1 MGPRANMKKS
11 GYEDIE
17 AGKNKFVPLSSLA
30 VLLIPYFWPRGIVL
44 KLQVA
49 VSLSLVAA
57 SRSFRVLSPLY
68 LKDAT
73 NELASTGAVPY
84 RPLALYCGALFLS
97 TTAKQI
103 QTYSYLRVKQHAYI
117 DVSAAVFAHLHKM
130 SMHFHLTKK
139 TGKVMRVLDR
149 GLDSTDSVVNV
160 LFFRFL
166 PTLLE
171 VAAVS
176 LVFACAF
183 QDHWLSVVAVTSV
196 VLYTVVTFIGT
207 TIRLEFKAQSNQ
219 HDNDA
224 NDKAV
229 DSFTNFE
236 TVKAFNAEE
245 YETNRYMASIEQCQ
259 HTTYLTRGYLN
270 GLTVAQQF
278 IQSTCLFVCMAITGV
293 KVTQGLLTVGDFVA
307 VGSYILNI
315 FKPLDSLGAIYN
327 TIVQAVVDMSN
338 LVELVEATPDIL
350 DKDDAAALVVASTPM
365 AAMSPGTRRRH
376 QPTVQF
382 DHVGFTYPGQPA
394 SNGLKNIC
402 FTIPPGHTV
411 AIVGTTGAGKSTL
424 SRLLFRFYDVTA
436 GRILINGQDISCVQ
450 QKSLRQVLGI
460 VPQDAV
466 MFNDTI
472 YYNVRDGCMHA
483 ARASAT
489 TIGHMQSRRWLGT
502 ELVLLSEFAQVGV
515 LVVQIQYGRQS
526 ATRADVEAAAAAANL
541 TAFVATLPLGL
552 DTKVGERGLKLSGG
566 EKQRVAIARAI
577 LKNPRIMVLDEA
589 TSALDTRTERCIYE
603 ELQRICAD
611 RTTMVIAH
619 RLSTIQHADDIVV
632 LDHGSMVE
640 RGAHDELLARNGA
653 YAAMWAAQLTTRAD
667 NVPPLTA
674 GSPPRIS

>member
-1 MGPRANMKKS
+1 MNFRRNLVGTTTSDQFHRIRS
-11 GYEDIE
+11 I
-17 AGKNKFVPLSSLA
+17 
-30 VLLIPYFWPRGIVL
+30 
-44 KLQVA
+44 VA
-49 VSLSLVAA
+49 VRTSARRDGTTREHEEVGVRGHRGWEEQVRAIVVPCRAA
-57 SRSFRVLSPLY
+57 
-68 LKDAT
+68 
-73 NELASTGAVPY
+73 
-84 RPLALYCGALFLS
+84 
-97 TTAKQI
+97 
-103 QTYSYLRVKQHAYI
+103 
-117 DVSAAVFAHLHKM
+117 
-130 SMHFHLTKK
+130 
-139 TGKVMRVLDR
+139 
-149 GLDSTDSVVNV
+149 
-160 LFFRFL
+160 
-166 PTLLE
+166 LLE

-236 TVKAFNAEE
+236 TVKCFNAEE

-472 YYNVRDGCMHA
+472 YYNV
-483 ARASAT
+483 
-489 TIGHMQSRRWLGT
+489 
-502 ELVLLSEFAQVGV
+502 
-515 LVVQIQYGRQS
+515 
-526 ATRADVEAAAAAANL
+526 
-541 TAFVATLPLGL
+541 
-552 DTKVGERGLKLSGG
+552 GERGLKLSGG

-611 RTTMVIAH
+611 RTTVH
-619 RLSTIQHADDIVV
+619 S
-632 LDHGSMVE
+632 
-640 RGAHDELLARNGA
+640 
-653 YAAMWAAQLTTRAD
+653 TRA
-667 NVPPLTA
+667 
-674 GSPPRIS
+674 

>member
-472 YYNVRDGCMHA
+472 YYN
-483 ARASAT
+483 
-489 TIGHMQSRRWLGT
+489 
-502 ELVLLSEFAQVGV
+502 
-515 LVVQIQYGRQS
+515 IQYGRQS

>member
-472 YYNVRDGCMHA
+472 YYN
-483 ARASAT
+483 
-489 TIGHMQSRRWLGT
+489 
-502 ELVLLSEFAQVGV
+502 
-515 LVVQIQYGRQS
+515 IQYGRQS

-640 RGAHDELLARNGA
+640 RGAHDELLARNGGTVLVCYECLGYHCRRADARHAALTPVCVA